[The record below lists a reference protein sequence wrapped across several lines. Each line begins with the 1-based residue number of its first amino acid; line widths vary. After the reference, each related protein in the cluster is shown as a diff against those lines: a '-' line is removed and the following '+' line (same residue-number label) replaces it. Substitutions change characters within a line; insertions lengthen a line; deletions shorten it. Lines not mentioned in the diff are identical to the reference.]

1 MRTISIDLKARI
13 FALVVGYTLIGAFLL
28 ALGVSEKAAAS
39 DLSLHAQLEFLVDA
53 IVDEDLKDID
63 EEIGRQ
69 SYSVVRLHR
78 PVQIS
83 TRGGNVKEYL
93 EGAHAQKSGCVFCR
107 SN

>member
-39 DLSLHAQLEFLVDA
+39 DLSLHAQLEHLIDA

-63 EEIGRQ
+63 ARLTRRFTRDTSSDESTVSVPNRKLLLAD
-69 SYSVVRLHR
+69 SRLVVRIHEADPER
-78 PVQIS
+78 VDP
-83 TRGGNVKEYL
+83 
-93 EGAHAQKSGCVFCR
+93 
-107 SN
+107 